1 MRKLLI
7 ILILGMCASAQA
19 QEPVYNQMRNNY
31 QFRGIRVDSLLL
43 IPKFTDTSAAAYL
56 NGITGALIRVDSSVY
71 MRFNKWLKLN
81 AIGTTIDTTSLSN
94 RINQRVK
101 YTDTAVMLDPYLRE
115 ADTSSLSYRIDTR
128 VKYTDTS
135 AMLQVYLRKADTVTL
150 SQNFFN
156 TDLQATDDRIHNFK
170 WKNLT
175 IDSIQELRLNST
187 NPTIVNRGSKIFAN
201 QDQIS
206 LTTYGRLP
214 LNNSQFLLDSS
225 KATLYFPNNNFYVMP
240 KTSPQFGQVV
250 GYTANNQ
257 LGYVLRV
264 DSLRKSNDSIFAYK
278 GTTWTYQFKDA
289 TGSTDT
295 TSLSNRIDLK
305 IDSLKKSSDSVYF
318 KKSGTWY
325 YSFRD
330 SIGGGSNG
338 RFGNDTATV
347 VMAKVHNDAGS
358 TLTNGE
364 VVYLATS
371 GTSSDVPSVKRAINK
386 ADSTSANTFGFV
398 HGNIANNDTGYVV
411 LSGKIEKLNTAAF
424 ANGDIIYLDSIAGK
438 WTKSKPQAPYHLVYL
453 GVVIKANP
461 GNGSI
466 FVKPVNGYEI
476 EELHDVQINNRINNQ
491 IIAYSDTQKVWKNR
505 NVWAVVDTSTWSARI
520 DQRVKY
526 SDTATLSN
534 RIDLKLNISDTS
546 VFLRDG
552 DSAIYQTKFR
562 SDTARTNTYT
572 AIAGR
577 EAPLTFSTGL
587 TRSTNTITSN
597 LSTGVAG
604 GQSVVGGT
612 ASGNNLTLSSTSNAT
627 KGKIL
632 FGTSGYDEVNN
643 RLGIGTNS
651 PGTAVQINLTNTN
664 FTNASG
670 AGSHIYMTNPSTTG
684 QNVVSSFINGTLAAK
699 WRTDYVGNISW
710 VAGGSGEHAFYT
722 GGDFGTGSMKMRITN
737 GGNTIIGSAAVGGT
751 LTDAGFRLDVNGT
764 ARASAF
770 QLSALNTAPASASAT
785 GTTGEI
791 RIVNGFIY
799 VCVATNT
806 WQRATL
812 STW

>member
-1 MRKLLI
+1 MRKLLF
-7 ILILGMCASAQA
+7 ILILGMCAHAQA

-31 QFRGIRVDSLLL
+31 QFRGIRVDSLMLL
-43 IPKFTDTSAAAYL
+43 PKFNDTSAAAYL
-56 NGITGALIRVDSSVY
+56 NGIPGALIRVNGNVY
-71 MRFNKWLKLN
+71 MRFNKWLLLN
-81 AIGTTIDTTSLSN
+81 PATTTIDTSSLSA
-94 RINQRVK
+94 RIDQRVK
-101 YTDTAVMLDPYLRE
+101 YTDTAVMLNPYLRE
-115 ADTSSLSYRIDTR
+115 ADTSSLSFRIDSR

-135 AMLQVYLRKADTVTL
+135 TMLLAYLRKGDTSSLSNRINLKLNISDTANMLAPYLRKVDTASLSNRINLRVRYTDTATMLLPYLRKADT
-150 SQNFFN
+150 
-156 TDLQATDDRIHNFK
+156 A
-170 WKNLT
+170 
-175 IDSIQELRLNST
+175 
-187 NPTIVNRGSKIFAN
+187 
-201 QDQIS
+201 
-206 LTTYGRLP
+206 
-214 LNNSQFLLDSS
+214 
-225 KATLYFPNNNFYVMP
+225 
-240 KTSPQFGQVV
+240 
-250 GYTANNQ
+250 
-257 LGYVLRV
+257 
-264 DSLRKSNDSIFAYK
+264 
-278 GTTWTYQFKDA
+278 
-289 TGSTDT
+289 
-295 TSLSNRIDLK
+295 SLSNRIDLK

-330 SIGGGSNG
+330 SAGGGSNG

-453 GVVIKANP
+453 GVVIKANA

-505 NVWAVVDTSTWSARI
+505 NVWSVVDTSTWSARI
-520 DQRVKY
+520 DQRVRY
-526 SDTATLSN
+526 TDTASMLSPYLRKADTASLSN
-534 RIDLKLNISDTS
+534 RINTKLNITDTS
-546 VFLRDG
+546 AFLRDG
-552 DSAIYQTKFR
+552 DSSLYQTKFRTDTMRTNMYNQMALELNISDSNTIYQTKFR

-577 EAPLTFSTGL
+577 EALLTFSTGL

-597 LSTGVAG
+597 LSTGVSG

-612 ASGNNLTLSSTSNAT
+612 ASGNNLTLSTTTNAT

-632 FGTSGYDEVNN
+632 FGTSTYDEANN
-643 RLGIGTNS
+643 RMGIGTTS
-651 PGTAVQINLTNTN
+651 PVNPFDVIRGTAGTMARNSFESGSFSFNGDMKVGVYTSSATSTDGAALTFAQTNLLANSRYPGFDMQYVYSATVAN
-664 FTNASG
+664 NA
-670 AGSHIYMTNPSTTG
+670 
-684 QNVVSSFINGTLAAK
+684 
-699 WRTDYVGNISW
+699 WRLN
-710 VAGGSGEHAFYT
+710 YT
-722 GGDFGTGSMKMRITN
+722 ER
-737 GGNTIIGSAAVGGT
+737 SAAGAVQNYAANLFATYADGRVVINPTTVGVTSSAKLFVGHN
-751 LTDAGFRLDVNGT
+751 TDAGYMLDVNGT
-764 ARASAF
+764 ARASQF
-770 QLSALNTAPASASAT
+770 ILRALNNAPASATAT

-806 WQRATL
+806 WQRAALT
-812 STW
+812 TW